1 MFYYYFH
8 FESMYTATDRDFFYA
23 FDEKLDEDKLES
35 MAAEISMDC
44 ADDYAYLVEDEGE
57 TEEEIENAL
66 EMYYESC
73 ECTCEEISEDE
84 YDAAV
89 G

>member
-1 MFYYYFH
+1 MAYYYFH
-8 FESMYTATDRDFFYA
+8 FESMYTGTDRDFFYA

-44 ADDYAYLVEDEGE
+44 ADDYAYLVEDE
-57 TEEEIENAL
+57 EEIENAL

-73 ECTCEEISEDE
+73 ECTYEEISEEE
-84 YDAAV
+84 YEAAV